1 MPLVIL
7 KLLSSQTNLKFKEFN
22 LNYDVYQ
29 RQLSMKFYMFTD
41 LYSFLCYLQLIDFY
55 RPKMVWTKQHDI
67 MLAREILVARP
78 FVFKFGSRERG
89 QAWDKVA
96 EALNTVKQ
104 LRFHVDQRGVRERY
118 EKLKKAYQKRMR
130 EEARASGIS
139 PEINELDEAIE
150 SIVELSEV
158 AEKEIMEA
166 QGAKNKLS
174 ETERETAESVRK
186 RSMERLS
193 QTRERENL
201 ESSKKKRRS
210 GNGMVEYLQE
220 KEAREEQQKKI
231 DVELRERHLA
241 LEERKHNEAMVI
253 EQNKFILR
261 EKELA
266 ILANQQEE
274 REKRDGE
281 LLSSMRKIIEQQQE
295 IIKQLQQ
302 QMHLLT
308 SIEKKQ

>member
-55 RPKMVWTKQHDI
+55 RPKTVWTKQHDI

-96 EALNTVKQ
+96 EALNTFKQ

-295 IIKQLQQ
+295 IIRQLQQ

>member
-1 MPLVIL
+1 
-7 KLLSSQTNLKFKEFN
+7 
-22 LNYDVYQ
+22 
-29 RQLSMKFYMFTD
+29 MKFYMFTG
-41 LYSFLCYLQLIDFY
+41 LCSCLCHLQLIDFY
-55 RPKMVWTKQHDI
+55 RLKMVWTRQHDV

-78 FVFKFGSRERG
+78 FAFKFGSRERG

-96 EALNTVKQ
+96 EALNSVQQ
-104 LRFHVDQRGVRERY
+104 LRFNVDQRGVRERY

-130 EEARASGIS
+130 EEERASGIS
-139 PEINELDEAIE
+139 PEMSELYEAIE
-150 SIVELSEV
+150 SILELSAV

-166 QGAKNKLS
+166 QSAKNKCS

-210 GNGMVEYLQE
+210 GSGMVEYLQE

-253 EQNKFILR
+253 EKNKLILR

-266 ILANQQEE
+266 ILANQQET

-302 QMHLLT
+302 QMHLLI
-308 SIEKKQ
+308 SLEQKQ

>member
-7 KLLSSQTNLKFKEFN
+7 KLLSPQTNLKFKEFN

-118 EKLKKAYQKRMR
+118 EKLRKAYQKRMR
-130 EEARASGIS
+130 EEARAS
-139 PEINELDEAIE
+139 
-150 SIVELSEV
+150 
-158 AEKEIMEA
+158 
-166 QGAKNKLS
+166 
-174 ETERETAESVRK
+174 
-186 RSMERLS
+186 
-193 QTRERENL
+193 
-201 ESSKKKRRS
+201 
-210 GNGMVEYLQE
+210 
-220 KEAREEQQKKI
+220 
-231 DVELRERHLA
+231 
-241 LEERKHNEAMVI
+241 
-253 EQNKFILR
+253 
-261 EKELA
+261 
-266 ILANQQEE
+266 
-274 REKRDGE
+274 
-281 LLSSMRKIIEQQQE
+281 
-295 IIKQLQQ
+295 
-302 QMHLLT
+302 
-308 SIEKKQ
+308 

>member
-7 KLLSSQTNLKFKEFN
+7 KLLSSQANLKFKQFN
-22 LNYDVYQ
+22 LNSDVYQ
-29 RQLSMKFYMFTD
+29 RQLSMKFYMFTG
-41 LYSFLCYLQLIDFY
+41 LCSFLCYFQLIDFY

-78 FVFKFGSRERG
+78 FVFNFGSRERG

-96 EALNTVKQ
+96 EALTTGKQ

-130 EEARASGIS
+130 EEVRASRIS

-210 GNGMVEYLQE
+210 GNGLVE
-220 KEAREEQQKKI
+220 
-231 DVELRERHLA
+231 
-241 LEERKHNEAMVI
+241 
-253 EQNKFILR
+253 
-261 EKELA
+261 
-266 ILANQQEE
+266 
-274 REKRDGE
+274 
-281 LLSSMRKIIEQQQE
+281 
-295 IIKQLQQ
+295 
-302 QMHLLT
+302 
-308 SIEKKQ
+308 

>member
-1 MPLVIL
+1 MF
-7 KLLSSQTNLKFKEFN
+7 SNLAPGK
-22 LNYDVYQ
+22 
-29 RQLSMKFYMFTD
+29 
-41 LYSFLCYLQLIDFY
+41 
-55 RPKMVWTKQHDI
+55 
-67 MLAREILVARP
+67 
-78 FVFKFGSRERG
+78 RG

-96 EALNTVKQ
+96 EALNIVKQ

-130 EEARASGIS
+130 EEVRASGIS
-139 PEINELDEAIE
+139 PEINVLDEAIE

-166 QGAKNKLS
+166 QGVKNKLS

-201 ESSKKKRRS
+201 ESSKKRRS

-220 KEAREEQQKKI
+220 KEAREEQLNKI
-231 DVELRERHLA
+231 DVELRERHFA

-253 EQNKFILR
+253 EQNKVILR

-308 SIEKKQ
+308 SIEKKQLL